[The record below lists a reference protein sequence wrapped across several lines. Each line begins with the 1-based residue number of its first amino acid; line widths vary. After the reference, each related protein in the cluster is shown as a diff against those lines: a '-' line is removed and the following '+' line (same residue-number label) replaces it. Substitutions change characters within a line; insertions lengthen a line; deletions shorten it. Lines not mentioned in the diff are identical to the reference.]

1 MRMPEKAGVGGAG
14 LKDAVVAQ
22 VLELLK
28 GGQAHADFEA
38 AIKDFPAELRGRV
51 PEGLPYSAWQLLE
64 HLRITQA
71 DILNFSSPPT
81 GGYHG
86 LKWPEEYWPK
96 SAEPGSPEA
105 WERAVAAIRSDRE
118 RFEALLTR
126 PEGDLTKPFLWGD
139 GQNLLREALLIA
151 DHMAYHLGEM
161 VVLRRLLGAWHT

>member
-1 MRMPEKAGVGGAG
+1 MSAGPKVDSGELVKQLLTLMR
-14 LKDAVVAQ
+14 
-22 VLELLK
+22 

-81 GGYHG
+81 GGYHS

-96 SAEPGSPEA
+96 SPEPVSPDA
-105 WERAVAAIRSDRE
+105 WERSAAAIRSDRE
-118 RFEALLTR
+118 KFQALLTR
-126 PEGDLTKPFLWGD
+126 PEADLTKPFLWAMG
-139 GQNLLREALLIA
+139 RTFCA
-151 DHMAYHLGEM
+151 
-161 VVLRRLLGAWHT
+161 RRC